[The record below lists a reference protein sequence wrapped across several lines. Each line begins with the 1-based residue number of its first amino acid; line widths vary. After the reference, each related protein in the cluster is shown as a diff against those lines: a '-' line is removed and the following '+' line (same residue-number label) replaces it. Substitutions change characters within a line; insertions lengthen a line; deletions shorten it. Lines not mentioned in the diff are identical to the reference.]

1 MSSSLITRPLS
12 MGELLDVTFRIYRKH
27 FWKLVLTAGGLILPI
42 NIISSLLGF
51 AQNRYLFGGGME
63 ALANGEATVPFWMT
77 GVQMIVGFATL
88 FVALLTGAAVIW
100 MTNRI
105 IFGEAPGVVQSWR
118 AGLTYLLPYLAMGL
132 LLGLAAV
139 AGMVGVIILTIIPC
153 LGLFLMLGAA
163 VAFFYLYVRV
173 MLSPMALIVDDIG
186 PIDAI
191 KAAWRISK
199 GSFWRIAGYGL
210 LLAILAFV
218 FYIGPLLL
226 MEYWMISRAMSAPE
240 SIIGIATALG
250 LVVNIINILWT
261 PLYIAALV
269 VLYHDLKL
277 RKQPGVAIERR
288 IEALE
293 AAPLPAASPETA
305 APSQPEATETTEEP
319 PAPLENA
326 VSGAA
331 EDVVSIPGDE
341 SAAELPGEDS
351 GEVAAAEEDAE
362 NL

>member
-12 MGELLDVTFRIYRKH
+12 MGELLDITFRIYRKH
-27 FWKLVLTAGGLILPI
+27 FWKLVLTAGGLLLPL
-42 NIISSLLGF
+42 NIISNLLGF
-51 AQNRYLFGGGME
+51 AQNRYLFSGGME
-63 ALANGEATVPFWMT
+63 AFANGEATVPFWMT
-77 GVQMIVGFATL
+77 GLQMIAGFATL
-88 FVALLTGAAVIW
+88 LIALLTGAAVIW

-132 LLGLAAV
+132 LLGLAAI

-153 LGLFLMLGAA
+153 LGLFLMIVALI
-163 VAFFYLYVRV
+163 AFFYLYVRV
-173 MLSPMALIVDDIG
+173 ILSPMALIVDDMG

-210 LLAILAFV
+210 LLVILAFV
-218 FYIGPLLL
+218 FHLGPLLL
-226 MEYWMISRAMSAPE
+226 MGYWTVFRSVSALE
-240 SIIGIATALG
+240 SIIGIATALEF
-250 LVVNIINILWT
+250 VVNIINILWT

-277 RKQPGVAIERR
+277 RKQPGVAIEQR

-293 AAPLPAASPETA
+293 AAALPAAAPETTA
-305 APSQPEATETTEEP
+305 TTEEP
-319 PAPLENA
+319 PAPPENA

-331 EDVVSIPGDE
+331 ADAISTLGDE

-351 GEVAAAEEDAE
+351 GEVASEEDAE
-362 NL
+362 DL

>member
-27 FWKLVLTAGGLILPI
+27 FWKLVLTAGGLIIPM
-42 NIISSLLGF
+42 NIISEVLGF
-51 AQNRYLFGGGME
+51 AQNRYYFGGGVE
-63 ALANGEATVPFWMT
+63 AFMNGETTIPFWIT
-77 GVQMIVGFATL
+77 GLQVIVGFATL
-88 FVALLTGAAVIW
+88 FIALLTGAAIIW
-100 MTNRI
+100 MVNRI

-118 AGLTYLLPYLAMGL
+118 AGLRYLLPYLAVAL
-132 LLGLAAV
+132 LLGLAAGI
-139 AGMVGVIILTIIPC
+139 GMIGLIILAIIPC
-153 LGLFLMLGAA
+153 LGFFLMIGGI
-163 VAFFYLYVRV
+163 VFFFYLYVRLI
-173 MLSPMALIVDDIG
+173 LSPMALIIDDIG

-191 KAAWRISK
+191 KAAWRASK
-199 GSFWRIAGYGL
+199 GAFWRIAGYGL

-226 MEYWMISRAMSAPE
+226 MEYWMLSSAVNAPE
-240 SIIGIATALG
+240 SVIGIATALG
-250 LVVNIINILWT
+250 FVINIINILWT

-269 VLYHDLKL
+269 LLYHDLKL
-277 RKQPGVAIERR
+277 RNQPGAAIEQR
-288 IEALE
+288 IAALE

-305 APSQPEATETTEEP
+305 APSQPGTIVTTEEP

-331 EDVVSIPGDE
+331 ADVISTPGDE

-351 GEVAAAEEDAE
+351 GEVASGEAAE
-362 NL
+362 NQ